1 MDKKGKIQ
9 VPGVYQDVAPVTEEE
24 KKLYEKI
31 EFDMDEYCKDVGAC
45 RLLHSTKVDHL
56 QGAL

>member
-24 KKLYEKI
+24 KKLYEQI
-31 EFDMDEYCKDVGAC
+31 EFDMDEYRKDVGAG
-45 RLLHSTKVDHL
+45 RLLHGTKV
-56 QGAL
+56 